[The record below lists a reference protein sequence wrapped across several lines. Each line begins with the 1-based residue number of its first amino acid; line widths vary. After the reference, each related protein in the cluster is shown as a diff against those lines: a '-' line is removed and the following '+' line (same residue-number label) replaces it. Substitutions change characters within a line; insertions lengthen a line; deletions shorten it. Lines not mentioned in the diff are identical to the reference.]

1 MLLFPHMEVILELT
15 KIRKRLQD
23 QLRDLQVEV
32 DAIDRTINVIERE
45 DEKEGSVSESDE
57 FSNTGFADGCRSI
70 VGHEFIAPRE
80 VRDRLIL
87 GGFKHKDKTKVLSG
101 VYATLKRL
109 AGSNGPFESEKLNG
123 KKAYRVK
130 ENPEQKAT

>member
-1 MLLFPHMEVILELT
+1 MEAIRQLT
-15 KIRKRLQD
+15 KIGKRLHD

-32 DAIDRTINVIERE
+32 DAIDKAIKVLERE

-70 VGHEFIAPRE
+70 VGPELITPLE
-80 VRDRLIL
+80 VRDRLIR
-87 GGFKHKDKTKVLSG
+87 GGFKNRDKAKVLGG

-109 AGSNGPFESEKLNG
+109 AGSNGPFEGGTLNG

-130 ENPEQKAT
+130 EKPEQEAT

>member
-1 MLLFPHMEVILELT
+1 MEAIRELT
-15 KIRKRLQD
+15 KIRKRLHD

-32 DAIDRTINVIERE
+32 DAIDMAIKVLERE

-70 VGHEFIAPRE
+70 VGPEFITPPE

-101 VYATLKRL
+101 VYATLKRM
-109 AGSNGPFESEKLNG
+109 AGSNGPFESGKLNG

>member
-1 MLLFPHMEVILELT
+1 MEAKRELT
-15 KIRKRLQD
+15 RIRKRLHD

-32 DAIDRTINVIERE
+32 DAIDMAIKVLERE

-70 VGHEFIAPRE
+70 VSPEFITPPE

-109 AGSNGPFESEKLNG
+109 AGSNGPFESGKLNG

-130 ENPEQKAT
+130 ENPEQAAT

>member
-1 MLLFPHMEVILELT
+1 MSPHMEAIRELT
-15 KIRKRLQD
+15 KIRKRLHD

-32 DAIDRTINVIERE
+32 DAIDRTINVLERE

-70 VGHEFIAPRE
+70 VGHEFIAPQE